1 MDKANLSDT
10 ELQERFL
17 AAGPDFF
24 NKDEAKATA
33 TALVAN
39 DAAPQQGTPLDDF
52 RTRYKALRLFLQ
64 DMAIPRLKEVFH
76 VRANAAV
83 GRDYPHC
90 KTLDGY
96 LLEYRTGIYDNK
108 KRAMVDV
115 LCNQMWGKEC
125 FGVIEKVVMDKLK
138 IRYKDIL
145 VNGQKTKTRRSAGN
159 YKKMINRL
167 RQTLISDRFR

>member
-1 MDKANLSDT
+1 MDKANLTET

-24 NKDEAKATA
+24 NKDEGNIPAP
-33 TALVAN
+33 VAN
-39 DAAPQQGTPLDDF
+39 DAGPQPPLSTPLDDF
-52 RTRYKALRLFLQ
+52 RARYKALRLFLQ
-64 DMAIPRLKEVFH
+64 DLAIPRLKEVFR
-76 VRANAAV
+76 VRADAAL
-83 GRDYPHC
+83 GKDYPEC
-90 KTLDGY
+90 KTLDAY
-96 LLEYRTGIYDNK
+96 ISEYRLGVYDNK

-138 IRYKDIL
+138 IRYKNIL
-145 VNGQKTKTRRSAGN
+145 VNGQQTKTRRNAGN
-159 YKKMINRL
+159 YKKMIARL